1 MWNATKAVH
10 APHWGQ
16 KLATPVFYKD
26 EKMAKFFE
34 HWSHRIGLEVIKMK
48 QTMRRQPGNQAQLA
62 EFKTEI

>member
-1 MWNATKAVH
+1 
-10 APHWGQ
+10 
-16 KLATPVFYKD
+16 
-26 EKMAKFFE
+26 MAKFFE